1 MRQHVPELD
10 RNLSNDEFLDLIVDC
25 FHSVIFGTVDQNGDP
40 HTNIIDID
48 FNEDGRLIFATT
60 NQKSFYRH
68 TKGHN
73 KVSITALRGRET
85 LTSIG
90 FTLEGYV
97 DEVSPQ
103 YLERIYKI
111 KPQMHHIY
119 ANKTK
124 DMNTLRAFALT
135 PIIGSVYDLRFDHV
149 FQKQF
154 DFVNVPSKMQVEI
167 LE

>member
-1 MRQHVPELD
+1 M
-10 RNLSNDEFLDLIVDC
+10 
-25 FHSVIFGTVDQNGDP
+25 
-40 HTNIIDID
+40 
-48 FNEDGRLIFATT
+48 
-60 NQKSFYRH
+60 
-68 TKGHN
+68 
-73 KVSITALRGRET
+73 RGRET

-149 FQKQF
+149 FQNNSTLLMFLVRCRLK
-154 DFVNVPSKMQVEI
+154 S
-167 LE
+167 